1 MELFKTKEAG
11 MELGKRGVLI
21 NASWGAWYP
30 QGTDRLVRSAI
41 YHGWE
46 HDILTF
52 KNEQINEYFNPEQP
66 YTIKAAALVEAMRRG
81 YTHILWLDC
90 SCWFVDNPAKLMQ
103 IIDEENG
110 LFIKSGYNLAQT
122 SADSDLDWAT
132 VTRDLAEQ
140 LDEVWSCMFG
150 VDVTSERGKEWVN
163 VFLHGAQSGVFGTSR
178 NHNGASSDSRF
189 LHARQ
194 DQTAASWAYH
204 FAGFDKLR
212 EPSELL
218 EYASVRTNENAIV
231 LMRGM

>member
-1 MELFKTKEAG
+1 MELNKK
-11 MELGKRGVLI
+11 GVLI

-52 KNEQINEYFNPEQP
+52 KNEPINEYFKSEQP
-66 YTIKAAALVEAMRRG
+66 YTIKAAALVEAIRRG

-90 SCWFVDNPAKLMQ
+90 SCWFVDNPNKLMN
-103 IIDEENG
+103 IIDGENG

-122 SADSDLDWAT
+122 SCDADLEWAESS
-132 VTRDLAEQ
+132 RDEASQ

-150 VDVTSERGKEWVN
+150 VDITSERGKAWVN
-163 VFLHGAQSGVFGTSR
+163 MFLDGAERGVFGTSR
-178 NHNGASSDSRF
+178 EHNGASSDPRF

-204 FAGFDKLR
+204 YAGFNNLR

-218 EYASVRTNENAIV
+218 EYTSEQTNPNAII

>member
-1 MELFKTKEAG
+1 MESNKK
-11 MELGKRGVLI
+11 GVLL
-21 NASWGAWYP
+21 NAAWGAWYP

-52 KNEQINEYFNPEQP
+52 KNEPINELFNANQP
-66 YTIKAAALVEAMRRG
+66 YTIKAAALAEAMRRG
-81 YTHILWLDC
+81 YTHILWADC
-90 SCWFVDNPAKLMQ
+90 SCWFVDNPNKLMQ

-122 SADSDLDWAT
+122 SADTDIDWAKS
-132 VTRDLAEQ
+132 TRDDASQ
-140 LDEVWSCMFG
+140 LDEVWSCLFG
-150 VDVTSERGKEWVN
+150 VDVSTERGKTWADM
-163 VFLHGAQSGVFGTSR
+163 FLDGAASGVFGTSR
-178 NHNGASSDSRF
+178 DHNNASQDRRF

-204 FAGFDKLR
+204 YAGFDNVR
-212 EPSELL
+212 EPSDLL
-218 EYASVRTNENAIV
+218 EYASVRTNENVCV

>member
-1 MELFKTKEAG
+1 MELFKTKEG
-11 MELGKRGVLI
+11 SMEQGKKGVLL
-21 NASWGAWYP
+21 NAAWGAWYP

-52 KNEQINEYFNPEQP
+52 KNETINEYFNPQHP
-66 YTIKAAALVEAMRRG
+66 YTIKAAALYEALIRG
-81 YTHILWLDC
+81 YTHVLWMDC
-90 SCWFVDNPAKLMQ
+90 SCWFVDNPNKLMN
-103 IIDEENG
+103 IIDGENG

-122 SADSDLDWAT
+122 SADSDLRWAGT
-132 VTRDLAEQ
+132 DRDGAEEF
-140 LDEVWSCMFG
+140 DEVWSCMFG
-150 VDVTSERGKEWVN
+150 IDFTSERGKLFVDK
-163 VFLHGAQSGVFGTSR
+163 FIGATRHGVFGTSR
-178 NHNGASSDSRF
+178 EHNGASSDPRF

-204 FAGFDKLR
+204 YAGFKNLR

-218 EYASVRTNENAIV
+218 EYASVRTNENACV

>member
-1 MELFKTKEAG
+1 MESDKK
-11 MELGKRGVLI
+11 GVLL
-21 NASWGAWYP
+21 NAAWGAWYP

-52 KNEQINEYFNPEQP
+52 KNEPINEYFKEAQP
-66 YTIKAAALVEAMRRG
+66 YTIKAAALVEAIRKG
-81 YTHILWLDC
+81 YTHILWADC
-90 SCWFVDNPAKLMQ
+90 SCWFVDNPNKLMQ
-103 IIDEENG
+103 IIDAENG

-122 SADSDLDWAT
+122 SADTDLYWSGA
-132 VTRDLAEQ
+132 TRDEAEQ
-140 LDEVWSCMFG
+140 LDEVWSCLFG
-150 VDVTSERGKEWVN
+150 VDITSERGGKWVTK
-163 VFLHGAQSGVFGTSR
+163 FLDGCERGVFGTSR
-178 NHNGASSDSRF
+178 EHNGASSDTRF

-204 FAGFDKLR
+204 YAGFDNVR

-218 EYASVRTNENAIV
+218 EYASVRTNDNVCV